1 MKERYGGTAV
11 RPGIYLNLGTGE
23 YVERRSPD
31 LVLPGAAADRY
42 VRVPKPLAA
51 ILIPFTGLAFV
62 IFVPLMGFVAVVGLL
77 AYKVRRAF
85 RPARREAA
93 AEGGVTAP
101 DWAERELRRYQE
113 KKERDE
119 PPK

>member
-11 RPGIYLNLGTGE
+11 RPGVYLNLGTGE
-23 YVERRSPD
+23 YVERRSPN
-31 LVLPGAAADRY
+31 LVLPGIAADRY

-62 IFVPLMGFVAVVGLL
+62 IFVPLMGFVAVVVALVH
-77 AYKVRRAF
+77 KVRRAGRSSP
-85 RPARREAA
+85 RPAAA
-93 AEGGVTAP
+93 GGP
-101 DWAERELRRYQE
+101 DWAERELLRYQKE
-113 KKERDE
+113 KESHE

>member
-31 LVLPGAAADRY
+31 LTLPGVAADRY

-62 IFVPLMGFVAVVGLL
+62 IFVPLMGFVAIVAVLVH
-77 AYKVRRAF
+77 K
-85 RPARREAA
+85 ARRRQPA
-93 AEGGVTAP
+93 AEGPATAP
-101 DWAERELRRYQE
+101 DWAERELLRYQ
-113 KKERDE
+113 KEHERQD